1 MIEKLIIAINMG
13 RESNI
18 PLKNQ
23 LVNMKT
29 RLVKEVS
36 KKMGKEQ
43 DYSSKIREKLLAQ
56 DFDAAI
62 EMVDNMAVKYF

>member
-1 MIEKLIIAINMG
+1 
-13 RESNI
+13 
-18 PLKNQ
+18 
-23 LVNMKT
+23 
-29 RLVKEVS
+29 
-36 KKMGKEQ
+36 MGKEQ